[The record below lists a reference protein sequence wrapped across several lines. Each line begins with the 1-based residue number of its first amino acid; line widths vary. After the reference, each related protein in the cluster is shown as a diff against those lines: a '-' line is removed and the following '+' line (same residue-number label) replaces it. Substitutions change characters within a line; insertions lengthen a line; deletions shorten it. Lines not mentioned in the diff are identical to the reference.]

1 MFDTDNRLLE
11 MIRQRQIPMGMQC
24 FTGDRALI
32 EVLGLT
38 GFDFVMLD
46 TEHSPA
52 NPRAIEDAVLAADT
66 VGLVPLVRVPHCG
79 DEIAVRRAMQAGAQ
93 GLFVPEVKS
102 ADDVRRVLDAAL
114 FPPLGMRGICPATRA
129 ARYSYR
135 SFVDYAE
142 WNNRNFL
149 VVPLIENPDAVDNI
163 DEICALDQVH
173 VLAFGPG
180 DLAFAIGEGNNMTDS
195 PKIREAYLRV
205 QSAADRHGVAVMG
218 GPVLDPSVD
227 GCASALEDGVR
238 VFCLGLDVMGF
249 RRFCE
254 HTVRIANVAV
264 HGSGYGRP
272 QAPAAEFAPHTTV

>member
-1 MFDTDNRLLE
+1 
-11 MIRQRQIPMGMQC
+11 MQC
-24 FTGDRALI
+24 FTGDRAMI

-52 NPRAIEDAVLAADT
+52 NPRAIEDAVLAADI
-66 VGLVPLVRVPHCG
+66 VGLVPLVRIPSCA
-79 DEIAVRRAMQAGAQ
+79 DETAIRRAMEAGAQ

-114 FPPLGMRGICPATRA
+114 FPPLGSRGICPATRA

-180 DLAFAIGEGNNMTDS
+180 DLAYAIGEGNNMTDS
-195 PKIREAYLRV
+195 PKIREAYLKV
-205 QSAADRHGVAVMG
+205 QAAADRHGVAVMG

-227 GCASALEDGVR
+227 AVNPRWKTASRCSASAWMSWDSGGSASTPSVSPATR
-238 VFCLGLDVMGF
+238 CKAPPTPGPKP
-249 RRFCE
+249 RPRTS
-254 HTVRIANVAV
+254 HRISLREKPTPRLRGTA
-264 HGSGYGRP
+264 
-272 QAPAAEFAPHTTV
+272 Q

>member
-1 MFDTDNRLLE
+1 MFDTDNRLLD
-11 MIRQRQIPMGMQC
+11 MIKHHQIPLGMQC

-46 TEHSPA
+46 TEHSA
-52 NPRAIEDAVLAADT
+52 TNPRAIEDAVLAAQS
-66 VGLVPLVRVPHCG
+66 VGLVPLVRVPHAG
-79 DEIAVRRAMQAGAQ
+79 DETAIRRALEAGAQ
-93 GLFVPEVKS
+93 GLFVPEVRS
-102 ADDVRRVLDAAL
+102 AADVRQVLDAAL
-114 FPPLGMRGICPATRA
+114 FPPSGTRAIRPATA

-149 VVPLIENPDAVDNI
+149 VVPHIENPDAVDHI

-173 VLAFGPG
+173 VVAFGGG
-180 DLAFAIGEGNNMTDS
+180 DYAYAIGEGNNMTGS
-195 PKIREAYLRV
+195 AKVREAYLKV
-205 QSAADRHGVAVMG
+205 QAAADRHGAAVIG
-218 GPVLDPSVD
+218 GPVLDPTVEGCQAALRD
-227 GCASALEDGVR
+227 GIR

-254 HTVRIANVAV
+254 HAV
-264 HGSGYGRP
+264 HCATAAVQGSGCSRP
-272 QAPAAEFAPHTTV
+272 EAPARDFAPHTHS

>member
-11 MIRQRQIPMGMQC
+11 MIKQRQIPLGMQC

-46 TEHSPA
+46 TEHSA
-52 NPRAIEDAVLAADT
+52 INPRAIEDAVLAAQS
-66 VGLVPLVRVPHCG
+66 VGLVPLVRVPRCG
-79 DEIAVRRAMQAGAQ
+79 DETAIRRALEAGAQ

-102 ADDVRRVLDAAL
+102 AGDVRRVLDAAL
-114 FPPLGMRGICPATRA
+114 FPPSGTRGICPGTRA

-135 SFVDYAE
+135 SFVEYAE

-149 VVPLIENPDAVDNI
+149 VVPLIENPDAVDHI
-163 DEICALDQVH
+163 DEICALEQVH
-173 VLAFGPG
+173 VLAFGGG
-180 DLAFAIGEGNNMTDS
+180 DYAFAIGEGNNMTGS
-195 PKIREAYLRV
+195 AKVREAYLKV
-205 QSAADRHGVAVMG
+205 QAAADRHGVAVIG
-218 GPVLDPSVD
+218 GPVLDPTVEDCQAALRD
-227 GCASALEDGVR
+227 GIR

-254 HTVRIANVAV
+254 HTVHCANVAV
-264 HGSGYGRP
+264 HGGAYSRP
-272 QAPAAEFAPHTTV
+272 AAPACDFAPHTRS

>member
-11 MIRQRQIPMGMQC
+11 MITQHQIPLGMQC

-46 TEHSPA
+46 TEHSPT
-52 NPRAIEDAVLAADT
+52 NPRAIEEAVLAADS
-66 VGLVPLVRVPHCG
+66 VGLVPLVRVPHCS
-79 DEIAVRRAMQAGAQ
+79 DEAAVRRAMEAGAQ
-93 GLFVPEVKS
+93 GLFVPEVTS

-114 FPPLGMRGICPATRA
+114 FPPLGTRGICPATRA

-163 DEICALDQVH
+163 DEICAVDQVH
-173 VLAFGPG
+173 IVAFGAG
-180 DLAFAIGEGNNMTDS
+180 DLAYSIGEGNNMTGS
-195 PKIREAYLRV
+195 AKVREANEKV
-205 QSAADRHGVAVMG
+205 ITAANRHGVAVLG
-218 GPVLDPSVD
+218 GPVLDPTVD
-227 GCASALEDGVR
+227 GCISAIEDGVT

-254 HTVRIANVAV
+254 HTVHTANVAV
-264 HGSGYGRP
+264 QGSRYSRP
-272 QAPAAEFAPHTTV
+272 AAPARDFPSR

>member
-1 MFDTDNRLLE
+1 MFDTDNRLLTMLAE
-11 MIRQRQIPMGMQC
+11 KQIPLGMQC

-46 TEHSPA
+46 TEHSA
-52 NPRAIEDAVLAADT
+52 TNPRATEDVVMAADT

-79 DEIAVRRAMQAGAQ
+79 DETAIRRAMEAGAQ
-93 GLFVPEVKS
+93 GLFVPEVRS

-114 FPPLGMRGICPATRA
+114 FPPLGSRGICPSTRA
-129 ARYSYR
+129 ARYSYH

-142 WNNRNFL
+142 WNNRDFV

-163 DEICALDQVH
+163 EEICALEAVR
-173 VLAFGPG
+173 VLAFGGG
-180 DLAFAIGEGNNMTDS
+180 DFAYAIGEGNNMTGS
-195 PKIREAYLRV
+195 EKVREAYLKV
-205 QSAADRHGVAVMG
+205 QAAADRHGVAVVG
-218 GPVLDPSVD
+218 GLVLDPSLE
-227 GCASALEDGVR
+227 GCKSALDDGVR

-254 HTVRIANVAV
+254 DTVRIANTAV
-264 HGSGYGRP
+264 QGTGFTRP
-272 QAPAAEFAPHTTV
+272 EPPAADFPPHTH